1 MNKWVDTL
9 SLSTSS
15 NKILGEMDVQ
25 FTEAVNMEENA
36 SDGPGV
42 PYMDRKIFIVYC
54 GDETQSIKVGHVLRE
69 S

>member
-1 MNKWVDTL
+1 
-9 SLSTSS
+9 
-15 NKILGEMDVQ
+15 MDVQ